1 MRVTIELDVNIG
13 IEEAEDFINE
23 LSTDISFGDVSLGYD
38 IDIVRWDYKE

>member
-23 LSTDISFGDVSLGYD
+23 LSTDISFGDASLDYD
-38 IDIVRWDYKE
+38 ISIVSWGYKE